1 MVSETFGFSSPEV
14 STVVPDLT
22 ELLVSFF
29 AGYGGHPYG
38 VHQAGLTPEA
48 TSAGQYSND
57 LNYSKLFKVYK
68 ALYE

>member
-14 STVVPDLT
+14 SIVVPDLT
-22 ELLVSFF
+22 ELLVSFS
-29 AGYGGHPYG
+29 AGYPYG

-48 TSAGQYSND
+48 TSAGQYSNE
-57 LNYSKLFKVYK
+57 LNYSKLFKMYK